1 MKFLFPAGIFVN
13 ILEIWKNVNAN
24 CMRTFAI
31 AVLIAGM
38 CQSAAAW
45 TATTLCVNPGGTS
58 GCYPTIGAA
67 VERARMDYLQN
78 KSTIDTINV
87 APGIYTE
94 DVMITTPLSLVGAGR
109 GQSII
114 NALNKANGIYIDGL
128 DNPGLSKVVVTG
140 FTIENANF
148 EGILVTSASFVT
160 IWENEVINND
170 KKLNPAVPSCNGIPD
185 FETNESF
192 DCGEGIHLSGVD
204 YSVVSNNTSKHNSG
218 GILLSDD
225 TGATHHN
232 LIIGNLIRDN
242 PFDCGITLASHMP
255 AAVTGA
261 SSPFGVFQN
270 TIAENESSNNGL
282 AVEGAGAGVGIFDSI
297 PGTQA
302 YGNVVI
308 NNRLKNNGLPGVA
321 MHSHAPGQN
330 LNDNLI
336 VGNYISG
343 NGKDTEDAATPGPTG
358 INVFGVSSVTGTVIS
373 ENVIDNEAEDIV
385 TNTSA
390 LVAAHLNDLLGGQ
403 IGVDNRGSGTVD
415 ATENWWG
422 SPGGPGKGGATTA
435 NGTGVSFTPW
445 LRHPIQEEDEKGDQ
459 GGDRGNNSEQ

>member
-1 MKFLFPAGIFVN
+1 V
-13 ILEIWKNVNAN
+13 V
-24 CMRTFAI
+24 
-31 AVLIAGM
+31 
-38 CQSAAAW
+38 
-45 TATTLCVNPGGTS
+45 
-58 GCYPTIGAA
+58 
-67 VERARMDYLQN
+67 
-78 KSTIDTINV
+78 
-87 APGIYTE
+87 
-94 DVMITTPLSLVGAGR
+94 ITTPLSLVGAGC

-114 NALNKANGIYIDGL
+114 NAVGLSNGIYIDGL
-128 DNPGLSKVVVTG
+128 DNSPPGLSKVLVTG

-148 EGILVTSASFVT
+148 EGILVTNASFVT

-170 KKLNPAVPSCNGIPD
+170 KKLNPSVPSCVGIPD

-232 LIIGNLIRDN
+232 LIIGNLVREN
-242 PFDCGITLASHMP
+242 PFDCGITLASHAP
-255 AAVTGA
+255 ASPPAPQPSPT
-261 SSPFGVFQN
+261 PFGVFHN

-282 AVEGAGAGVGIFDSI
+282 AVEGAGAGVGIFDSV
-297 PGTQA
+297 PGTQN

-308 NNRLKNNGLPGVA
+308 NNQLKDNGLPGVA

-343 NGKDTEDAATPGPTG
+343 NGADTEDAATPGPTG
-358 INVFGVSSVTGTVIS
+358 INVFGVSSITGTVIS
-373 ENVIDNEAEDIV
+373 GNVIDDEAVDIA
-385 TNTSA
+385 TNTPALASLPTNTPT
-390 LVAAHLNDLLGGQ
+390 LVAIHLNDLLGGSKI
-403 IGVDNRGSGTVD
+403 IGVDNISPSEDATVD

-422 SPGGPGKGGATTA
+422 SPVGPGKGEATTV
-435 NGTGVSFTPW
+435 NGTGVSYTPW
-445 LRHPIQEEDEKGDQ
+445 LRHPIPEVSPPEDDEKGNQ
-459 GGDRGNNSEQ
+459 GDDGRNKAEQ